1 MSRRRE
7 ANHAEAIVKGIGA
20 IILLLLLFI
29 TIQVLPGILK
39 GKEPQEMLNTA
50 MKIIFAFAFLSILVG
65 VIGLIVWL
73 KVLKGKGKR
82 DDSTRFK

>member
-7 ANHAEAIVKGIGA
+7 ANRAEAIVKGIGA

-29 TIQVLPGILK
+29 MVQVLPGILT
-39 GKEPQEMLNTA
+39 GKEPQELMNTVIR
-50 MKIIFAFAFLSILVG
+50 IIGAFAFLVGLVG
-65 VIGLIVWL
+65 VIGLIVCV

-82 DDSTRFK
+82 EK